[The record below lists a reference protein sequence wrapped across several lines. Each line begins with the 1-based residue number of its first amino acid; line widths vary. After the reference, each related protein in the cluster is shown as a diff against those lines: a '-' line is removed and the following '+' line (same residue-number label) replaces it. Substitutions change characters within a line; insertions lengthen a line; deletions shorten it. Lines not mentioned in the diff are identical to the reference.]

1 MLEEEWENGD
11 GVSGGM
17 DIGLVMD
24 DDEGQ
29 EGVPIT
35 RAVSARQST
44 CATALVERSYAGWDR
59 NAASA

>member
-1 MLEEEWENGD
+1 
-11 GVSGGM
+11 
-17 DIGLVMD
+17 MD

-35 RAVSARQST
+35 RVVSARQST